1 MSSTPR
7 SPKSQRPPLS
17 PERIL
22 QTALTLADQHG
33 LAALSMRKLAEA
45 LQVEAMSLYNHVA
58 NKEALL
64 DGLVERVVAEIEV
77 PTAGGDWR
85 EAMRR
90 RAHSAHAALMRHP
103 WATQL
108 FVSRINVGPHMLH
121 YIDQTLGCLHA
132 AGFSYAMADHVWN
145 VLDSHLYGFTLQALN
160 FPLEPEDYAQAASEY
175 IPLLPA
181 DQYPHFK
188 ALAQLVIDREHHGLQ
203 DFSFGLELL
212 LAGLEALRLEGQTRP

>member
-1 MSSTPR
+1 MSSTKR
-7 SPKSQRPPLS
+7 AKSSQRQPLS
-17 PERIL
+17 RERIL
-22 QTALTLADQHG
+22 QTALILADQQG

-45 LQVEAMSLYNHVA
+45 LQVEAMSLYNHVTH
-58 NKEALL
+58 KEDLL

-108 FVSRINVGPHMLH
+108 FVSRVNVGPNMLH
-121 YIDQTLGCLHA
+121 YLDQTIACLHT
-132 AGFSYAMADHVWN
+132 AGFSYALADHVWN

-160 FPLEPEDYAQAASEY
+160 FPLEPEHYAQAAGEFL
-175 IPLLPA
+175 PLLPA

-188 ALAQLVIDREHHGLQ
+188 ALAQLVISGEHTGLQ

-212 LAGLEALRLEGQTRP
+212 LAGLESLRLRGQPQP